1 MALSRIIDLLARASP
16 GARRGRDLDHPGQ
29 ATKSLLRTTIIL
41 TLAATAIIL
50 TNVFVFFQTNG
61 TLRQIAQ
68 TAARYRHVKNDLHS
82 VSASLFVMVQ
92 ARAPLPLSERALF
105 RGYQIQAVS
114 TLSDMERRSRDL
126 LPGEVKN
133 VRALDS
139 LFVYASLQN
148 VERVLRNK
156 LPPGSPVI
164 PRALSSRMYALIGI
178 LDRQIVAQE
187 KHLQARDLLLRHRRS
202 LLVDASFLIFLALL
216 ASFMLLERRSIGF
229 LKTLEFEVDLTKKL
243 LITSDV
249 IREWKEFTKNLLIQ
263 INHTFPVRFLF
274 SLFVTP
280 EESFEIYVFWNG
292 APSDH
297 EQEYFERTI
306 GRRVHENR
314 LLPEGRHLT
323 FFHEIAH
330 SGTPPPSQ
338 DEASIVLETETLLLE
353 RPQIGG
359 IVGVGLAGTRNDA
372 VRKLVVR
379 GFLVSILNVL
389 GSVKALSLY
398 NKEIEYFAVRDPLTR
413 LFNQRVFW
421 ELLEYEVGRA
431 KRHDNSFAVCVL
443 DLDDF
448 KRVNDTFGHATGD
461 RFLKEMAAILLSET
475 RQGDILS
482 RYGGD
487 EFAFVLP
494 EVDLTGA
501 TSIVDRIRE
510 KIDAFRMDPGE
521 EHQTPIEASV
531 SIGIALYPDHASDAQ
546 DLFSL
551 ADRMMYKAKQSG
563 KNTYRAPDPGE
574 ALHLHKAGRRDTHL
588 LDLVKAGRT
597 FPYFQPLL
605 DLSSRTV
612 TGYEV
617 LARLKDD
624 DGRIIAAGE
633 FISLVERAGLAAE
646 MDFSILEKALGMAL
660 ERGIEGR
667 LFFNMTPYAMAAN
680 DFTNRIVDTVAKFPV
695 PAERIAF
702 EITER
707 QAIKNVRIV
716 ENLIRELKALGFAFS
731 IDDFGAGFSS
741 HHYLREFPVDYL
753 KIDGPF
759 ILGAGRGN
767 TVDLAIVHSIVSLA
781 RSLGIK
787 TVGEGIEDAATL
799 EMATVCGVTYGQG
812 YFVGGPGSAE
822 EMVPSR
828 NP

>member
-1 MALSRIIDLLARASP
+1 MGLTTKKTLASKILQ
-16 GARRGRDLDHPGQ
+16 DLDHPGQ
-29 ATKSLLRTTIIL
+29 ATRSLLRTTIIL
-41 TLAATAIIL
+41 SAAAGLIIL
-50 TNVFVFFQTNG
+50 SNLAVFLNTNT
-61 TLRQIAQ
+61 TLRHLARS
-68 TAARYRHVKNDLHS
+68 AARYRDVKNDLRS
-82 VSASLFVMVQ
+82 VSSSLFVMVQ
-92 ARAPLPLSERALF
+92 ARAPLSPSERSLF

-114 TLSDMERRSRDL
+114 SLSAMQRLSRKL
-126 LPGEVKN
+126 LPGEARN
-133 VRALDS
+133 VRALNA
-139 LFVYASLQN
+139 LFVYASIQN
-148 VERVLRNK
+148 IESILNQTATS
-156 LPPGSPVI
+156 GSPVI
-164 PRALSSRMYALIGI
+164 PRALSSRMNGLILTLG
-178 LDRQIVAQE
+178 RQIDTQE
-187 KHLQARDLLLRHRRS
+187 RHLREKDLLLRHRRAQV
-202 LLVDASFLIFLALL
+202 LDASFLLFLALL
-216 ASFMLLERRSIGF
+216 VSFMLLERRSIGF

-249 IREWKEFTKNLLIQ
+249 IREWKEFTKNLLLQ

-280 EESFEIYVFWNG
+280 EEIFELHVFWNG
-292 APSDH
+292 APTPA
-297 EQEYFERTI
+297 EQRYFEESI
-306 GRRVHENR
+306 DRRVREHH
-314 LLPEGRHLT
+314 LLPEGKSLT
-323 FFHEIAH
+323 FFHEVAP
-330 SGTPPPSQ
+330 SATPPPAHS
-338 DEASIVLETETLLLE
+338 EGSIVLETESLLLE

-359 IVGVGLAGTRNDA
+359 IVGVGLAGTRSDA

-431 KRHDNSFAVCVL
+431 KRHDTSFAVCVV

-461 RFLKEMAAILLSET
+461 RYLKEMAAILLSET
-475 RQGDILS
+475 RQGDILA

-494 EVDLTGA
+494 EVDLVGA
-501 TSIVDRIRE
+501 TTIVDRIRE
-510 KIDAFRMDPGE
+510 KISLFRMEPDEP
-521 EHQTPIEASV
+521 HQPLIEASV
-531 SIGIALYPDHASDAQ
+531 SIGLALFPDHAANAQ

-551 ADRMMYKAKQSG
+551 ADRMMYKAKLSG
-563 KNTYRAPDPGE
+563 KNTFRAPDPGE
-574 ALHLHKAGRRDTHL
+574 AVHFHTAGQREAHL
-588 LDLVKAGRT
+588 LDLVRNGHI

-605 DLSSRTV
+605 DLSTRTV

-624 DGRIIAAGE
+624 DGKIVAAGE
-633 FISLVERAGLAAE
+633 FISLVERAGLAAA
-646 MDFSILEKALGMAL
+646 MDFSILEKALGMAT
-660 ERGIEGR
+660 ERGLSGK
-667 LFFNMTPYAMAAN
+667 LFFNMTPYAMAAP
-680 DFTNRIVDTVAKFPV
+680 DFANRIVDTVAKYPI
-695 PAERIAF
+695 PTDLIAF

-716 ENLIRELKALGFAFS
+716 ENLIRELKSLGFSFS

-759 ILGAGRGN
+759 ILGAGRGS

-787 TVGEGIEDAATL
+787 TVGEGIEDEAAL
-799 EMATVCGVTYGQG
+799 ELATACGVTLGQG

-822 EMVPSR
+822 AMLPSR
-828 NP
+828 KP